1 MVKKQSPNAW
11 PQGAY
16 SVAVGIRHGP
26 VVKEEQN
33 LAAGNTLKM
42 TKYQNSPPRTSVV
55 VQWKN
60 SSSNAA
66 DVGSI
71 PGGGTKIPHA
81 AEQLSPRAAMAKP
94 RGPQLGSLRATNYR
108 AQELWNPQAAPTY
121 HNQDPTC
128 HN

>member
-11 PQGAY
+11 SQGAY
-16 SVAVGIRHGP
+16 SVAAGTRHGP
-26 VVKEEQN
+26 VVKKEQS
-33 LAAGNTLKM
+33 LAAGNMLKM
-42 TKYQNSPPRTSVV
+42 TQYQNSPPRTSLL

-60 SSSNAA
+60 APSSAE
-66 DVGSI
+66 DEGSI
-71 PGGGTKIPHA
+71 PGGGTKIPHVVG
-81 AEQLSPRAAMAKP
+81 QLSPRAATAKP
-94 RGPQLGSLRATNYR
+94 RGPQLESLQATNYR

>member
-42 TKYQNSPPRTSVV
+42 TKYQNSPPRTSLVSSGRIRLPMQQMR
-55 VQWKN
+55 VQFLVGELR
-60 SSSNAA
+60 SPMLQSN
-66 DVGSI
+66 
-71 PGGGTKIPHA
+71 
-81 AEQLSPRAAMAKP
+81 
-94 RGPQLGSLRATNYR
+94 
-108 AQELWNPQAAPTY
+108 
-121 HNQDPTC
+121 
-128 HN
+128 